1 MKIESLVCNMLQEN
15 CYVVSDETKECVII
29 DCGAF
34 YEEER
39 RALVEYIRNN
49 DLKPVHLLAT
59 HGHLDHNFGNDTI
72 FKEFGLKPE
81 IAQADEAWITNY
93 KEQAMKLYGMTLE
106 MEMPEVGHFLSD
118 KEKIQFGNHT
128 LEVMETPGHSPGSV
142 VFYCKEENVLFTG
155 DTLFQMTIGRTDLE
169 GGSMMQIIQSL
180 RIIAQLPDNTKV
192 YPGHG
197 YTTTIGYELSRN
209 PYMDRQ

>member
-209 PYMDRQ
+209 PYMDR

>member
-1 MKIESLVCNMLQEN
+1 MMKIESLVCNMLQEN

-106 MEMPEVGHFLSD
+106 MEMPEVGHILSD

-142 VFYCKEENVLFTG
+142 VFYCEEENVLFTG

-209 PYMDRQ
+209 PYMDR

>member
-106 MEMPEVGHFLSD
+106 MEMPEVGHLLSD

-142 VFYCKEENVLFTG
+142 VFYCEEENVLFTG

-209 PYMDRQ
+209 PYMDR

>member
-93 KEQAMKLYGMTLE
+93 KEQAMKLYGMTLD

-142 VFYCKEENVLFTG
+142 VFYCEEENVLFTG

-209 PYMDRQ
+209 PYMDR

>member
-72 FKEFGLKPE
+72 FKGFGLKPE

-142 VFYCKEENVLFTG
+142 VFYCEEENVLFTG

-169 GGSMMQIIQSL
+169 GGSIMQIIQSL

-209 PYMDRQ
+209 PYMDR

>member
-1 MKIESLVCNMLQEN
+1 
-15 CYVVSDETKECVII
+15 
-29 DCGAF
+29 
-34 YEEER
+34 
-39 RALVEYIRNN
+39 
-49 DLKPVHLLAT
+49 
-59 HGHLDHNFGNDTI
+59 
-72 FKEFGLKPE
+72 
-81 IAQADEAWITNY
+81 
-93 KEQAMKLYGMTLE
+93 
-106 MEMPEVGHFLSD
+106 MPEVGHVLSD

-142 VFYCKEENVLFTG
+142 VFYCEEENVLFTG

-209 PYMDRQ
+209 PYMDR

>member
-106 MEMPEVGHFLSD
+106 MEMPEVGRFLSD

-142 VFYCKEENVLFTG
+142 VFYCEEENVLFTG

-209 PYMDRQ
+209 PYMDR

>member
-118 KEKIQFGNHT
+118 KERILFGNHT

-142 VFYCKEENVLFTG
+142 VFYCEEENVLFTG

-209 PYMDRQ
+209 PYMDR

>member
-106 MEMPEVGHFLSD
+106 MELPEVGHLLSD

-142 VFYCKEENVLFTG
+142 VFYCEEENVLFTG

-209 PYMDRQ
+209 PYMDR

>member
-1 MKIESLVCNMLQEN
+1 MMKIESLVCNMLQEN

-106 MEMPEVGHFLSD
+106 MELPEVGHLLSD

-142 VFYCKEENVLFTG
+142 VFYCEEENVLFTG

-209 PYMDRQ
+209 PYMDR

>member
-118 KEKIQFGNHT
+118 KERIQFGNHT

-142 VFYCKEENVLFTG
+142 VFYCEEENVLFTG

-209 PYMDRQ
+209 PYMDR

>member
-1 MKIESLVCNMLQEN
+1 MKIESLVCNMLEEN
-15 CYVVSDETKECVII
+15 CYVVSDETNECVII
-29 DCGAF
+29 DCGVF

-72 FKEFGLKPE
+72 YKEFGLKPE
-81 IAQADEAWITNY
+81 MAKADENLIRNF
-93 KEQAMKLYGMTLE
+93 KQQAMKLYGMTLE
-106 MEMPEVGHFLSD
+106 MEMPEIGHFLSD
-118 KEKIQFGNHT
+118 KEKIDFGNHT
-128 LEVMETPGHSPGSV
+128 FEVIETPGHSRGSV

-155 DTLFQMTIGRTDLE
+155 DTLFQMTIGRTDLD

-209 PYMDRQ
+209 PYMDR

>member
-1 MKIESLVCNMLQEN
+1 MMKIECLECNMLGEN
-15 CYVVSDETKECVII
+15 CYVVSDDSKECVII

-39 RALVEYIRNN
+39 RALVEYIKNN
-49 DLKPVHLLAT
+49 ELKPVHLLCT

-81 IAQADEAWITNY
+81 IHEGDENLLNNLGRQAEKFY
-93 KEQAMKLYGMTLE
+93 SMTLNIE
-106 MEMPEVGHFLSD
+106 CPEIGHYLKDREIIRFGSHQMEVL
-118 KEKIQFGNHT
+118 
-128 LEVMETPGHSPGSV
+128 ETPGHSRGSV
-142 VFYCKEENVLFTG
+142 VFYCKEENVLFSG
-155 DTLFQMTIGRTDLE
+155 DTLFRMSIGRTDLG

-180 RIIAQLPDNTKV
+180 RMLAQLPDETKV

-197 YTTTIGYELSRN
+197 PSTTIGEELRSN
-209 PYMDRQ
+209 PYMDR

>member
-1 MKIESLVCNMLQEN
+1 MKIESLVCNMLEEN

-29 DCGAF
+29 DCGVF

-72 FKEFGLKPE
+72 YKEFGLKPE
-81 IAQADEAWITNY
+81 MAKADENMIRNF
-93 KEQAMKLYGMTLE
+93 KQQAMKLYGMTLE
-106 MEMPEVGHFLSD
+106 MEMPEIGHFLSD
-118 KEKIQFGNHT
+118 KEKIDFGNHT
-128 LEVMETPGHSPGSV
+128 FEVIETPGHSRGSV

-155 DTLFQMTIGRTDLE
+155 DTLFQMTIGRTDLD

-209 PYMDRQ
+209 PYMDR

>member
-15 CYVVSDETKECVII
+15 CYVVSDETKECVIV

-142 VFYCKEENVLFTG
+142 VFYCEEENVLFTG

-209 PYMDRQ
+209 PYMDR

>member
-81 IAQADEAWITNY
+81 IAQADEVWITNY

-142 VFYCKEENVLFTG
+142 VFYCEEENVLFTG

-209 PYMDRQ
+209 PYMDR

>member
-1 MKIESLVCNMLQEN
+1 MMKIESLVCNMLQEN

-142 VFYCKEENVLFTG
+142 VFYCEEENVLFTG

-209 PYMDRQ
+209 PYMDR

>member
-106 MEMPEVGHFLSD
+106 MEMPEVGHILSD

-142 VFYCKEENVLFTG
+142 VFYCEEENVLFTG

-209 PYMDRQ
+209 PYMDR

>member
-1 MKIESLVCNMLQEN
+1 MKIESLVCNMFEEN

-29 DCGAF
+29 DCGVF

-72 FKEFGLKPE
+72 YKEFGLKPE
-81 IAQADEAWITNY
+81 MAKADENMIRNF
-93 KEQAMKLYGMTLE
+93 KQQAMKLYGMTLE
-106 MEMPEVGHFLSD
+106 MEMPEIGHFLSD
-118 KEKIQFGNHT
+118 KEKIDFGNHT
-128 LEVMETPGHSPGSV
+128 FEVIETPGHSRGSV

-155 DTLFQMTIGRTDLE
+155 DTLFQMTIGRTDLD

-209 PYMDRQ
+209 PYMDR

>member
-1 MKIESLVCNMLQEN
+1 MMKIESLVCNMLQEN

-81 IAQADEAWITNY
+81 IAQADEAWITNC
-93 KEQAMKLYGMTLE
+93 KEQAMKLYGMTLN

-142 VFYCKEENVLFTG
+142 VFYCEEENVLFTG

-209 PYMDRQ
+209 PYMDR

>member
-81 IAQADEAWITNY
+81 IAQADEAWITLRWDTSSATRRRY
-93 KEQAMKLYGMTLE
+93 SSAT
-106 MEMPEVGHFLSD
+106 
-118 KEKIQFGNHT
+118 
-128 LEVMETPGHSPGSV
+128 TP
-142 VFYCKEENVLFTG
+142 
-155 DTLFQMTIGRTDLE
+155 
-169 GGSMMQIIQSL
+169 
-180 RIIAQLPDNTKV
+180 
-192 YPGHG
+192 
-197 YTTTIGYELSRN
+197 SR
-209 PYMDRQ
+209 